1 MMLGRMHLLGQGMA
15 VDAEA
20 AYYRLILAEAQKPK
34 AAGHWLPEVRKKLIA
49 DQIAKSRKR
58 AANFQPR

>member
-1 MMLGRMHLLGQGMA
+1 MMLGRMHLLGQGVA

-20 AYYRLILAEAQKPK
+20 AYYWLILLEAQKPK
-34 AAGHWLPEVRKKLIA
+34 AAGHWLPEARKRLTA
-49 DQIAKSRKR
+49 DQIAKARKR